1 MSKHQPKSQKFHMTV
16 GLVMVLVFVVVLII
30 FFSPVFH
37 GHNGLDYLDNLYN
50 SISKNSAYYIPELN
64 EQAAKYDGAKL
75 EATLTLPDADTAAL
89 ASLLFAGAGAA
100 ATPNGDKLQ
109 VKGDLGKVFAS
120 TLTDA
125 ESMYHNQGDKLA
137 ARYQGKG
144 GRLMLYTWWRSYSA
158 LEKALNRQKNFAQAK
173 FVKLVQAKAVE
184 MTYNY
189 YGIQPESISERWLIV
204 AISLIFYVVYT
215 LWYGFGVM
223 YLFEGSGY
231 QLEH

>member
-1 MSKHQPKSQKFHMTV
+1 MSSHGKNRKGKMTM
-16 GLVMVLVFVVVLII
+16 GLVMILAFVAVLIA
-30 FFSPVFH
+30 FFSPIFG

-50 SISKNSAYYIPELN
+50 SISKNSAYYIPDLN
-64 EQAAKYDGAKL
+64 KQAAKYQGIPL
-75 EATLTLPDADTAAL
+75 EAVLTLPDPDGARRAA
-89 ASLLFAGAGAA
+89 LLFAAAGAQVA
-100 ATPNGDKLQ
+100 VAGEKLT

-120 TLTDA
+120 TLADSEA
-125 ESMYHNQGDKLA
+125 MYHNQGDKLA
-137 ARYQGKG
+137 ARYQGKDG
-144 GRLMLYTWWRSYSA
+144 KLMLYAWWRSYNA
-158 LEKALNRQKNFAQAK
+158 LEKSLNRQKKFAQAK

-189 YGIQPESISERWLIV
+189 YGIKPQSIGERWLIV
-204 AISLIFYVVYT
+204 ALSLIFYVVYT